1 MRYFMELSYKGT
13 AYNGWQRQDNA
24 PSVQQTL
31 EEAMSKLLREKIAVT
46 GAGRT
51 DTGVHAAYYILHF
64 DSENPIKNPSD
75 FIYHLN
81 SVLPRDI
88 AAYSLTEVS
97 DSAHARFDAVSREYK
112 YYISTVKDPFTWET
126 AWIFKGNLD
135 IEAMNEAA
143 EVLLRTED
151 FTTFGKLHSGNKTNI
166 CKVTHAEWKKQDNV
180 LIFTIRADRFLRNMV
195 RSVTGTLVDVGRG
208 KVSAEEFGDIVLSR
222 DLSRA
227 TNSAPAQGLFLTDVK
242 YPEVVFKKESK
253 NN

>member
-31 EEAMSKLLREKIAVT
+31 EEALSKLLRRNTTVT

-51 DTGVHAAYYILHF
+51 DTGVHAAYYVLHF
-64 DSENPIKNPSD
+64 DAPEALSD
-75 FIYHLN
+75 TAGFVYHLN
-81 SVLPRDI
+81 SILPHDI
-88 AAYSLTEVS
+88 AANTVTEVAAG
-97 DSAHARFDAVSREYK
+97 AHARFDALSREYK
-112 YYISTVKDPFTWET
+112 YRISTVKNVFLRELS
-126 AWIFKGNLD
+126 WIFCVNLD
-135 IEAMNEAA
+135 LDAMNKAA
-143 EVLLRTED
+143 KVLLDTKD

-166 CKVTHAEWKKQDNV
+166 CSVTTAEWTREGDS

-195 RSVTGTLVDVGRG
+195 RAITGALVDVGRG
-208 KVSAEEFGDIVLSR
+208 KTSPQEFGDIVLSR

-227 TNSAPAQGLFLTDVK
+227 TNSAPAQGLFLSDIV
-242 YPEVVFKKESK
+242 YPADIFQKKPE